1 MRQKHVIGHQGLYG
15 ALYYHWK
22 FDTEIFPLEWERVQL
37 VAVLLFSAYT
47 GSRPGAIVESGCAGI
62 RGTNAALLYKDIKLR
77 LLRPPGE
84 EPLLILEVTIRLDKG
99 KRKRSQP

>member
-22 FDTEIFPLEWERVQL
+22 FDTEIFPLERERVQL
-37 VAVLLFSAYT
+37 AAVLLFLAYT
-47 GSRPGAIVESGCAGI
+47 GSRPGAIIESGCAGI
-62 RGTNAALLYKDIKLR
+62 RGTNAALLYRDVKLR